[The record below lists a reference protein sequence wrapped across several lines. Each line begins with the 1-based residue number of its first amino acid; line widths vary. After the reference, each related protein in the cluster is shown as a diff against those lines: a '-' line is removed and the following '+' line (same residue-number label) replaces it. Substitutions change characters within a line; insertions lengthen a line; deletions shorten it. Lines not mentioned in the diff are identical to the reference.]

1 MDELQEYKGIEKKLG
16 MKIPDFIK
24 CITHYDDDLYM
35 IKDGEIIKVIKNDL
49 EHNHALVLQDGVVVG
64 DYFYFSVS
72 DRFGNEYELK
82 FCDYRKNYF
91 FTCVEALP
99 KLYEENKKVLYEN

>member
-1 MDELQEYKGIEKKLG
+1 MDELHEYQEIEKKLG

-49 EHNHALVLQDGVVVG
+49 EHNHALILEDGVVVG
-64 DYFYFSVS
+64 DYFYFSVM
-72 DRFGNEYELK
+72 DRFGNVYELK
-82 FCDYRKNYF
+82 FCDYGKSYY
-91 FTCVEALP
+91 FTCKEALCA
-99 KLYEENKKVLYEN
+99 LYEENKRMVS